1 MTYLKNKAF
10 LSKLKNNIP
19 IYLTIFLP
27 YLMSKIIN
35 HEKRVYI
42 ISALL
47 LFLILLLYRKKDL
60 LADLYVKFF
69 SKLENINIYFIYM
82 GLLIFTFITQNVY
95 LDYETVSWDIPSYLV
110 ASLPIGDG
118 YLPYEIQ
125 WESKGP
131 VLMYVYY
138 FLILISGKSY
148 IIFRLINDFI
158 LFVISIFLFK
168 SVYRIS
174 NKNNVTS
181 SMSSILFLSL
191 FSDPQYISEYSELY
205 ILLLLSI
212 TTYLYIKEKFSD
224 KNILMIPLLIS
235 LTSLINQVAILFIIP
250 YFILMYRNNLF
261 HKRSFIRFAIGLLF
275 PQVIIVSI
283 YFLNNEFNILI
294 ANYFLIPL
302 GYTSSGE
309 VNSINEL
316 RIWLR
321 EYFYFNKFLYFSIFT
336 LLSLEILRITKQFK
350 FNSFFNIV
358 HLNFVI
364 SLTIYLLGNHG
375 YTHHLMYFVY
385 FSMFFIANVKINN
398 TYFVLFAFLLIS
410 SSSIFVKSFNKS
422 YENLSNIAEIQE
434 NYPVYKLSQ
443 EIERQFEDDYD
454 ILALEYVLVLFY
466 LDKPN
471 YSYIVHPTNHFE
483 EYIEQPLIQF
493 DKIKKNN
500 VEQLLLQKPEVI
512 ICNSMRIHKGVP
524 TDNINFKCDYEHY
537 QNEYSQIETTVY
549 RKNKKVEYYFDPYKN
564 MNVFI
569 KKG

>member
-10 LSKLKNNIP
+10 LSKFKNNIP

-47 LFLILLLYRKKDL
+47 LFLILLLYRKKEL
-60 LADLYVKFF
+60 LDDLYVKFF

-168 SVYRIS
+168 SVYSIS
-174 NKNNVTS
+174 NKNKVTS

-261 HKRSFIRFAIGLLF
+261 NKRSFIRFAIGLLF

-302 GYTSSGE
+302 GYTNSGE

-336 LLSLEILRITKQFK
+336 LLSLEILRITKQLK

-385 FSMFFIANVKINN
+385 FSMFFIANLKINN

-443 EIERQFEDDYD
+443 EIERQFENDYD

-500 VEQLLLQKPEVI
+500 VEQLLLQKPDVI
-512 ICNSMRIHKGVP
+512 ICNSMRIHRGVP
-524 TDNINFKCDYEHY
+524 TDNTNFKCDYEHY
-537 QNEYSQIETTVY
+537 QNEYNQIETTIY
-549 RKNKKVEYYFDPYKN
+549 RKNIKVEYYFDPYKN

>member
-10 LSKLKNNIP
+10 LSKFKNNIP

-69 SKLENINIYFIYM
+69 SKLENINIYFLYL

-168 SVYRIS
+168 SVYSIS
-174 NKNNVTS
+174 NKNKVTS

-275 PQVIIVSI
+275 PQLVIVSI

-398 TYFVLFAFLLIS
+398 TYFVLFAFLIIS
-410 SSSIFVKSFNKS
+410 SSSIFIKSFNKS
-422 YENLSNIAEIQE
+422 YENLSNISDIQE

-512 ICNSMRIHKGVP
+512 ICNSMRIHRGVP

>member
-1 MTYLKNKAF
+1 MTYLKNNAF
-10 LSKLKNNIP
+10 LSKFKNNIL
-19 IYLTIFLP
+19 IYLSIFLP

-47 LFLILLLYRKKDL
+47 LLLILLLYRKKDL
-60 LADLYVKFF
+60 LSELYIKFF
-69 SKLENINIYFIYM
+69 SKLENINIYFLYL
-82 GLLIFTFITQNVY
+82 GLLVFTFITQNVY

-174 NKNNVTS
+174 NKNKVTS

-224 KNILMIPLLIS
+224 KNLLMIPLLIS

-261 HKRSFIRFAIGLLF
+261 NKRSFIRFGVGLLL
-275 PQVIIVSI
+275 PQLIVVSI
-283 YFLNNEFNILI
+283 YLLNNEFNILI

-302 GYTSSGE
+302 GYTNSGE

-321 EYFYFNKFLYFSIFT
+321 EYFYLNKFLYFSIFT
-336 LLSLEILRITKQFK
+336 LLSLEIFRISKQFK
-350 FNSFFNIV
+350 FNSFGNIV

-364 SLTIYLLGNHG
+364 SLIIYLLGNHG
-375 YTHHLMYFVY
+375 YTHHLMYFAY
-385 FSMFFIANVKINN
+385 FSMFFITNVKFNN

-410 SSSIFVKSFNKS
+410 SSSIFIKSFNKS

-434 NYPVYKLSQ
+434 NYPIYKLSQ
-443 EIERQFEDDYD
+443 EIERQFEGDYD
-454 ILALEYVLVLFY
+454 ILALEYILVLFY

-483 EYIEQPLIQF
+483 DYIEQPLIQF

-500 VEQLLLQKPEVI
+500 VKQLLLQKPDVI
-512 ICNSMRIHKGVP
+512 ICNSMRIHRGVP
-524 TDNINFKCDYEHY
+524 TDNTNFKCDYEHY
-537 QNEYSQIETTVY
+537 QNEYSQIETTDY
-549 RKNKKVEYYFDPYKN
+549 RKNIKVEYYFDPYKN